1 MDTPAAAVTPAQGGR
16 NASVWDSLYP
26 AQNMSSLFLEF
37 FFFVLSFL
45 IVVTKAMES
54 KTGNR
59 GGLEPLYMLVIF
71 PEALLQ
77 VENTVRSK

>member
-1 MDTPAAAVTPAQGGR
+1 MDTPAAAVTPAQGGW

-26 AQNMSSLFLEF
+26 AQNVSSLFLEI
-37 FFFVLSFL
+37 FFVLSFL

-54 KTGNR
+54 KTRNR

>member
-37 FFFVLSFL
+37 FFVLSFL
-45 IVVTKAMES
+45 IVVTKAVGS

>member
-26 AQNMSSLFLEF
+26 AQNVSSLFLD

-54 KTGNR
+54 ITGKR